1 MVDAPPLR
9 IESGIKK
16 FGELRALD
24 SIDVEFPA
32 SGITAIIGPN
42 GAGKTTLIDALSGFA
57 RLDTGRVF
65 WGEIEVTHL
74 PPDQIARLGLAR
86 TFQDVRLV
94 WTESVLENAMVAV
107 ASPAEGIW
115 RALSGVGE
123 AAETQRIRAIADQV
137 LQTVGLEQYASM
149 SASALSYGQQKLL
162 TLARCLATDAQWL
175 VLDEPISGVSPPL
188 VRKVLE
194 VLTARSREGRPVLFV
209 EHDIQA
215 VRDIADTVVFL
226 DRGRVIAMG
235 SAEDV
240 LGRSDLLR
248 AYLG

>member
-1 MVDAPPLR
+1 MPDAPSLR
-9 IESGIKK
+9 IEGGIKK

-24 SIDVEFPA
+24 SIDVVLPA

-42 GAGKTTLIDALSGFA
+42 GAGKTTLIDALSGFSC
-57 RLDTGRVF
+57 LDAGRVF
-65 WGEIEVTHL
+65 LGEIEVTHL

-94 WTESVLENAMVAV
+94 WTESVLENVMVAV
-107 ASPAEGIW
+107 TSPAEGIW

-137 LQTVGLEQYASM
+137 LQTVGLEQHAAA
-149 SASALSYGQQKLL
+149 SASVLSYGQQKLL
-162 TLARCLATDAQWL
+162 TLARCLATDAHWL

-194 VLTARSREGRPVLFV
+194 VLTARAHEGRPVLFV

-215 VRDIADTVVFL
+215 VREIADTVVFL
-226 DRGRVIAMG
+226 DRGRVIAKG
-235 SAEDV
+235 SAEDI